1 MLRPAVL
8 PILYLGLSLVGAQS
22 PNDAAFQVASIH
34 VHPHDKS
41 GKIGFYSMPGGGVEF
56 GMCKLSALVSYAL
69 DVDTHLIEGTPEW
82 STEIYYDI
90 KALPPDDS
98 PSTKSHLAGYVATP
112 TPEQREMLLH
122 LLGDRFGLKYHI
134 ADKEMPVYLLER
146 GTGPLRLDPPKYPER
161 AADPRGGLT
170 VNGDL
175 VTGQAFGQSATMD
188 FLARQLEWPLER
200 PVLNRTGIA
209 GFYDFHVEP
218 IEPDNHDKVRG
229 SLLMVQALGL
239 KLRTGR
245 APVRTVHI
253 DAATQPTEN

>member
-8 PILYLGLSLVGAQS
+8 PILCLCLSSSKAQT
-22 PNDAAFQVASIH
+22 PNDVAFQVASIH
-34 VHPHDKS
+34 VHPHDQR
-41 GKIGFYSMPGGGVEF
+41 GKIGFYSMPGGGVEL

-69 DVDTHLIEGTPEW
+69 DVDTHLIKGNPEW
-82 STEIYYDI
+82 STETYYDI
-90 KALPPDDS
+90 KALPPDNL
-98 PSTKSHLAGYVATP
+98 PSTQSHLAGYTATP
-112 TPEQREMLLH
+112 TSEQREMLLH
-122 LLGDRFGLKYHI
+122 LLVDRFGLKYHM
-134 ADKEMPVYLLER
+134 ANDEMPVYLLER

-161 AADPRGGLT
+161 AADPRGGLM

-175 VTGQAFGQSATMD
+175 VTGEAFGQSATMD

-209 GFYDFHVEP
+209 GVYDFHVEP
-218 IEPDNHDKVRG
+218 IEPDNHDKIRG

-245 APVRTVHI
+245 APVLTVHI